1 MAHQPTVAIRGC
13 ATSWRININYRFLK
27 LFAPEVCGLVSDV
40 SITSYKSLF
49 MPRFMDVT
57 LYLSEVS
64 FLKLR
69 DLSFT
74 FDSPN
79 TMAEQKREQTSFRL

>member
-1 MAHQPTVAIRGC
+1 MAHRPSVAIRGC
-13 ATSWRININYRFLK
+13 ATSWHINVNYQFLK
-27 LFAPEVCGLVSDV
+27 LYAPKVCGFVLDV
-40 SITSYKSLF
+40 SITS
-49 MPRFMDVT
+49 
-57 LYLSEVS
+57 YLSEVS

-74 FDSPN
+74 LDSPN